1 MFMRRA
7 VNSSIKFPA
16 DRVWLVVLFAL
27 MVLLY
32 GAQLGLALHPPAL
45 RFELT
50 FNSMLEHMLAGRFD
64 VDADIVGGE
73 GFLRNGHVYAYWGIW
88 CALLRLPLWLA
99 QRMNLD
105 MTGLSCLLAA
115 CIAGLAKARTV
126 LLVRKVCAGQG
137 SAVGWIVPLTLGYIL
152 LGGAGLSFLYP
163 ILYQEV
169 SFWAAAF
176 GAVFVYCAIKGL
188 LLGFDQRVLSAM
200 SACAGLALLTRVST
214 GIGLIAA
221 LGLLLL
227 MQCVNAARDAVGNWK
242 MRFASA
248 GRMLLSAR
256 MLAPLAILL
265 LAVAITGYVNDQRWA
280 SATTFADYRYY
291 IDNQFYPDRQPK
303 VELYGLFN
311 LQRIPMGLVYYFLPL
326 WAFPTSPGHYFMEE
340 THNRLMSPLEMPP
353 SSFLLTDLFAFCL
366 IGFLV
371 VKLWRGRDEK
381 MPRPSEWLP
390 LAAGL
395 RVPCLLMLCALSMCY
410 RYRMEF
416 YPEFDLLAFL
426 GLIALFRDEKLRAFR
441 RHAKAWMAAAL
452 AVSILS
458 SAVVL
463 VMYKF
468 APWGNSLP
476 VLKQHHGLVSYY
488 VDTLRA
494 HTPGRF
500 LRLLK

>member
-1 MFMRRA
+1 
-7 VNSSIKFPA
+7 
-16 DRVWLVVLFAL
+16 

-32 GAQLGLALHPPAL
+32 GSQLGLHGQHSTVLQL
-45 RFELT
+45 NLT
-50 FNSMLEHMLAGRFD
+50 FNSMLEHLLAGRFD
-64 VDADIVGGE
+64 VDAEVVGGE
-73 GFLRNGHVYAYWGIW
+73 GFLRSGHVYAYWGIW
-88 CALLRLPLWLA
+88 CALLRLPLWLTH
-99 QRMNLD
+99 RMNLD
-105 MTGLSCLLAA
+105 MTGWSCLLAA
-115 CIAGLAKARTV
+115 CIAGFAKVRTV
-126 LLVRKVCAGQG
+126 LLVRKACAGQTQ
-137 SAVGWIVPLTLGYIL
+137 AGWIVPLMLGYIL

-169 SFWAAAF
+169 AFWAAAF
-176 GAVFVYCAIKGL
+176 GAVFVYYAIKGL
-188 LLGFDQRVLSAM
+188 LLGFDLRALSAM
-200 SACAGLALLTRVST
+200 SLCAGLALLTRVST

-227 MQCVNAARDAVGNWK
+227 MLCVNAVRDA
-242 MRFASA
+242 A
-248 GRMLLSAR
+248 GRGKARAAHTGKFLLSAR
-256 MLAPLAILL
+256 MLVPLAVLL
-265 LAVAITGYVNDQRWA
+265 CAMVLTAYVNYQRWG

-303 VELYGLFN
+303 VEIYGLFN
-311 LQRIPMGLVYYFLPL
+311 LRRIPMGLVYYFLPL
-326 WAFPTSPGHYFMEE
+326 WAFQTSPGHYFMEE
-340 THNRLMSPLEMPP
+340 MHCRLMSPLEMPP

-371 VKLWRGRDEK
+371 AKLWRGRDEK
-381 MPRPSEWLP
+381 MPRLSEWLP

-395 RVPCLLMLCALSMCY
+395 LIPCLLMLCALSMSF

-426 GLIALFRDEKLRAFR
+426 GLIAVYRDERLHAVCVRAR
-441 RHAKAWMAAAL
+441 VWLAAAL

-458 SAVVL
+458 SVVAL
-463 VMYKF
+463 GMHKF

-476 VLKQHHGLVSYY
+476 VLKEHGGLVNYY